1 MEENVLRLQE
11 KKRYF
16 ESKTARRQQ
25 TDAQVPGNAGK
36 AKSSFAKSKEDAL
49 KAADRRRANEVK
61 SAFAEY
67 FDDKPA
73 EVAILN
79 TSIENL
85 IRKTKEKHEDM
96 SDILDLLRKVE
107 IKFMRLFEMR
117 EKFKN
122 TSEKVYV
129 DGQTKEVE
137 VYDKVQAIE
146 KNLVMERKQENM
158 KQKQDAEKRR
168 KEEERVLMEEK
179 RKQKELLL

>member
-1 MEENVLRLQE
+1 VLRLQE

-25 TDAQVPGNAGK
+25 TDAQVPGIAGK
-36 AKSSFAKSKEDAL
+36 AKSSFAKTKEDAL

-117 EKFKN
+117 EKYKN
-122 TSEKVYV
+122 TNDKVYE
-129 DGQTKEVE
+129 D
-137 VYDKVQAIE
+137 VQAKE
-146 KNLVMERKQENM
+146 KDLVNYRKTENM